1 MENQLERILNFKGQE
16 IKVKTD
22 KGVELFNLAN
32 SCKVLNII
40 KEKDFKITQLETA
53 LNQSLISLNSGMEN
67 VKIANQLDSEIK
79 QFISKV

>member
-1 MENQLERILNFKGQE
+1 MTLKKAKKQTINRARFTDPDVERQ
-16 IKVKTD
+16 KVY
-22 KGVELFNLAN
+22 
-32 SCKVLNII
+32 NII